1 MELKKINENYT
12 ITDSTEVWNVSG
24 NVNKES
30 NGVIRINIAVSML
43 DNGNHVGNFNYNIYE
58 GSNVNVSFDCPQKTD
73 EALFAY
79 GNSLVDQIIAQLKD

>member
-30 NGVIRINIAVSML
+30 NGVIRINIAVNML

-58 GSNVNVSFDCPQKTD
+58 GSNVNVSFDCPQETD